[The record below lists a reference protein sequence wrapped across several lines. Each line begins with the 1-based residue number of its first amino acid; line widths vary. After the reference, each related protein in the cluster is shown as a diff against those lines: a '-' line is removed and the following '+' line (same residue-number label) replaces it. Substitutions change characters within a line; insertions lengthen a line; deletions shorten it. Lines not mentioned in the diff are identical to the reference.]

1 MKKLDLTS
9 LRKALTSL
17 EKAIH
22 RHLQD
27 SADEEVRDSVIQR
40 FEYSYELCWKM
51 LSKELKMRTPSP
63 TQSMSLD
70 FNNLMREGA
79 RFGLIEDPEVWF
91 EYRRM
96 RNITSHTYDEKT
108 AEQVSGAAKS
118 FLENAKALLEALDKT

>member
-27 SADEEVRDSVIQR
+27 RDSVIQR

>member
-27 SADEEVRDSVIQR
+27 PADEEVRDSVIQR

-96 RNITSHTYDEKT
+96 RNITSHT
-108 AEQVSGAAKS
+108 
-118 FLENAKALLEALDKT
+118 